1 MHCLL
6 TFTCVITSGIQ
17 SGLSVRA
24 SSCQPSFIHM
34 DFLGTR
40 LAESEFMVVG
50 VVFSV
55 SRVEPAGSLE
65 RGLPWRRSEEETGF
79 CCHRAL
85 GVRNYAYLRHV
96 PGFTLCSIAMH
107 DSINLSGKLLGD
119 DLYEVVAM
127 NF

>member
-40 LAESEFMVVG
+40 LVESEFMVVG

-79 CCHRAL
+79 VVIGLSECEI
-85 GVRNYAYLRHV
+85 
-96 PGFTLCSIAMH
+96 TLIFVTSL
-107 DSINLSGKLLGD
+107 DLLSARLPCTI
-119 DLYEVVAM
+119 V
-127 NF
+127 